1 MRRLPSCCIPFNQLS
16 KICTCWYFDEHVAS
30 CLFTLPLQIL
40 ICANCISFGS
50 LTLRERITRVRK
62 FQDWRAIFLPLY
74 FYCQPNG
81 SLHFSD
87 TFFSDKHKKITRSLS
102 LSLSLVTV
110 SHLSTRS
117 VRFLLSHLASLVTLF
132 CFLLFSQFFFVVTTF
147 GTFPERVTK
156 PSARGLFNSC
166 CGKGAPPLVLYLL
179 PSCEWEKKITDNRN
193 NNHHNK

>member
-102 LSLSLVTV
+102 LSLSSPCRTYRPVAFAFCCLI
-110 SHLSTRS
+110 SRLS
-117 VRFLLSHLASLVTLF
+117 SL
-132 CFLLFSQFFFVVTTF
+132 CFVFYYSLNFFFVVTTF